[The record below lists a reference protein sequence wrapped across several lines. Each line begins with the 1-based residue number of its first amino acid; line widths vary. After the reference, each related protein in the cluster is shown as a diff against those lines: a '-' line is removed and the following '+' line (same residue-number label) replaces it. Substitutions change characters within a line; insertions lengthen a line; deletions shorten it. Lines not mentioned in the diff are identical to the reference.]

1 MSKTLGGILSV
12 AGLIGVLYFGYE
24 YLRDSETFSVLGA
37 DVAVTTGNITPVLI
51 SGAVLLIGILIL
63 PRK

>member
-1 MSKTLGGILSV
+1 MNKTLGGILSV

-37 DVAVTTGNITPVLI
+37 DVAVTTGDIIPVLI
-51 SGAVLLIGILIL
+51 SGLVLLIGIVLSA
-63 PRK
+63 RK